1 MRKPLSIETAGD
13 VIRVLSVTAI
23 EEDHGALDR
32 MLPAPKW
39 IVSKSLTLGSGLAQL
54 RKRVLPPLVLCDR
67 DLFPGSWKE
76 MLDGM
81 KRLSDPPLLIVTSRL
96 ADEQLWAEALNLG
109 AYDVLAKPFE
119 VTEVHRILSL
129 AWLHWRRLHERV
141 QPLNA
146 FATAS

>member
-1 MRKPLSIETAGD
+1 MRTPFSVETPGD
-13 VIRVLSVTAI
+13 VIRILSVTAN
-23 EEDHGALDR
+23 EEDHSALNS
-32 MLPAPKW
+32 MLPPPKW
-39 IVSKSLTLGSGLAQL
+39 IVSKSLTLASGLTQL
-54 RKRVLPPLVLCDR
+54 RKGVPPPLILCER

-76 MLDGM
+76 MLDGI

-119 VTEVHRILSL
+119 VTEVNRILSL
-129 AWLHWRRLHERV
+129 AWLHWRRMHERL

-146 FATAS
+146 LATAS